1 MAVGNCLHSS
11 ATLTSFVD
19 KAKLTT
25 NNTKAIPR
33 TNKLNFLIM
42 IRFGVVHLPG
52 LQKDLHLTWQSQRI
66 QLLRA

>member
-1 MAVGNCLHSS
+1 MLVMAVGNCLHSS

-25 NNTKAIPR
+25 NNIKANPR

-42 IRFGVVHLPG
+42 IRFDVTRLLGP
-52 LQKDLHLTWQSQRI
+52 QTNLHLT
-66 QLLRA
+66 